1 MAATRSRD
9 ARRGE
14 RCEWGVVRKRSTRSP
29 SLARQHRT
37 PAHAHGEASPWPDP
51 APDTTDRRA
60 ELRTLDRWRTPL
72 CSVADR
78 VALRID
84 EVAATTGL
92 SKSLVRALI
101 REGELTAVKVRT
113 VPLVLA
119 TDLLAFLEARRSNRA
134 EEAERIA
141 GEFEASLRAE
151 KE

>member
-1 MAATRSRD
+1 M
-9 ARRGE
+9 
-14 RCEWGVVRKRSTRSP
+14 RKRRTPSP
-29 SLARQHRT
+29 SFALRQRT
-37 PAHAHGEASPWPDP
+37 PADAHGEASPWPDP
-51 APDTTDRRA
+51 APDATDRQA
-60 ELRTLDRWRTPL
+60 ELRTLDRWKTPL
-72 CSVADR
+72 CSVAHR

-101 REGELTAVKVRT
+101 RDGELTAVKVRT

-134 EEAERIA
+134 EEADRIA
-141 GEFEASLRAE
+141 RELEANLRVK